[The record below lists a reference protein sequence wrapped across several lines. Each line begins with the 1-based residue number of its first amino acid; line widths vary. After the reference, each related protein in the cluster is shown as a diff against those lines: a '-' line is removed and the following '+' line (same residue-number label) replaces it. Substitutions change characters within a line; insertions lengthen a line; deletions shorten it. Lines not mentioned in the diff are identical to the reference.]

1 MFVTKL
7 HLIANVTFCPSYLL
21 PDPQKKSKRKT
32 PVKKRNLNPR
42 WDYKFYYDNLSI
54 DDLQHRALE
63 LTVWDHD
70 LGTSNDF
77 LGGVRIGLGTSDE
90 SWDDCTGEE
99 VNLWQFLLSK
109 PNTWAEST
117 LPLRSEMG
125 SRKGLRA

>member
-1 MFVTKL
+1 MT
-7 HLIANVTFCPSYLL
+7 
-21 PDPQKKSKRKT
+21 
-32 PVKKRNLNPR
+32 
-42 WDYKFYYDNLSI
+42 I
-54 DDLQHRALE
+54 DDLQHRVLE

-77 LGGVRIGLGTSDE
+77 IGGVRIGLGTSDK

-99 VNLWQFLLSK
+99 VTLWQFLLSK

-125 SRKGLRA
+125 SRKGLRT